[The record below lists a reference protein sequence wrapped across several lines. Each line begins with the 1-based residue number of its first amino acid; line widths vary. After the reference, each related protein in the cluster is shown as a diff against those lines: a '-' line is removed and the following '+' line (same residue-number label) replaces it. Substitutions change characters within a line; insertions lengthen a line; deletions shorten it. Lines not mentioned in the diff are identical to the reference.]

1 MTGLL
6 QHQVW
11 KFFFNFKEFLPISTL
26 SQISTDCS
34 SLISRLC
41 SVCLLPVACV
51 LPLCESGFLLYCLAT
66 SHVHRPNLHCQSIFH
81 SMSSVFPSLCK
92 SWYGTGIVYF
102 GYVAVKNG
110 MFCICADRTSRELS
124 YQVNIIFFFPRKKCR
139 LLMARMCSSVFCH
152 WLASRLDIIVT
163 LTCVGCCVEAVDSSQ
178 YFSSVTNKPV
188 EQKTQQIW
196 GGWR

>member
-6 QHQVW
+6 QHQVRN
-11 KFFFNFKEFLPISTL
+11 FFFNFKEFLPISTL

-66 SHVHRPNLHCQSIFH
+66 SHVHPAKPTLSEHFPLHV
-81 SMSSVFPSLCK
+81 SVFPSLCK

-124 YQVNIIFFFPRKKCR
+124 YQVNIIFF
-139 LLMARMCSSVFCH
+139 SSG
-152 WLASRLDIIVT
+152 RT
-163 LTCVGCCVEAVDSSQ
+163 VGCSWLECAALSFVTGSQ
-178 YFSSVTNKPV
+178 A
-188 EQKTQQIW
+188 
-196 GGWR
+196 G